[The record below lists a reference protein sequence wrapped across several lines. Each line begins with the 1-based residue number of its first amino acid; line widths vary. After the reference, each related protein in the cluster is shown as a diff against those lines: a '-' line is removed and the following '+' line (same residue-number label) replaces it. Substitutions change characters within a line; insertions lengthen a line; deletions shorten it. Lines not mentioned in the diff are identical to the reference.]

1 MAKFVRIR
9 HCYHPKYYYARQ
21 SNKLFYLC
29 YNDNSITNETLFVD
43 EGLKLKLRRYG
54 YKDITSGLI
63 SLSNLAVID
72 YLGQIITLNDVD
84 DQYPKWFLSLTKEDA
99 LKSESERMLICIVG
113 SKIRYMLQTTI
124 AQFCIFEI
132 LTLSFRMTVHLL
144 PNDFNKT
151 EFMETLEFNDSQ
163 IFPSVEHKRLPVNAL
178 ALIITRQESMIET
191 RQISGNITDT
201 LDMDTFITI
210 ILAMPL
216 YIFLIIII
224 SIPLIRWRIIIF
236 AVS

>member
-1 MAKFVRIR
+1 MFINRD
-9 HCYHPKYYYARQ
+9 
-21 SNKLFYLC
+21 NK
-29 YNDNSITNETLFVD
+29 I
-43 EGLKLKLRRYG
+43 
-54 YKDITSGLI
+54 
-63 SLSNLAVID
+63 
-72 YLGQIITLNDVD
+72 
-84 DQYPKWFLSLTKEDA
+84 
-99 LKSESERMLICIVG
+99 
-113 SKIRYMLQTTI
+113 
-124 AQFCIFEI
+124 
-132 LTLSFRMTVHLL
+132 
-144 PNDFNKT
+144 KT
-151 EFMETLEFNDSQ
+151 EFMKTLEFNDSR

-224 SIPLIRWRIIIF
+224 SIPLIRWRIIF